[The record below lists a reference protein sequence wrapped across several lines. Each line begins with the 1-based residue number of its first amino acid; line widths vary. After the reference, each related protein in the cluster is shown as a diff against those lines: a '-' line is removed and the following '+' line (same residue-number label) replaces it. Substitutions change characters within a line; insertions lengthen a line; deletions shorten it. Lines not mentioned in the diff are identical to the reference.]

1 MAGESN
7 KSEIEIELSC
17 DDSDVTSTFNR
28 LTSFLNVRVIGA
40 LKSVRKAI
48 GDVMSALGT
57 FGLAMQGV
65 QFVVDAFKKLN
76 EWMHR
81 AETAAKALREE
92 LAKQKYDA
100 QVAHAAAA
108 YEKLTKRL
116 AEVNRLEKERNEILD
131 ARKKRERDLEDA
143 NLERSKQQEIAQL
156 DPAAADYAE
165 RRKGIERKYDLA
177 AGDVRSSRAKED
189 ARAKVKQLYSQAAAK
204 DAEANELEGKL
215 KKQERILAAA
225 TERSWAA
232 AMKAR
237 NGGETEKAAAKEAA
251 EEENRQYDETKKIRE
266 KIDVILKEAQSL
278 RNQAAEVGS
287 ARAATIMNEANKQRI
302 ANETKA
308 EAAQKQREED
318 EKRAEKQRELEDKK
332 LQGEKLASIAALD
345 PNADDYNDRKAQ
357 IERQYAEKAAKLKV
371 ERAGEDDRAAA
382 EEDLRNLQGEHAIAE
397 REAEAGRQ
405 AEARKLA
412 DEYGGRLAGEIDS
425 WRPKN
430 RLTAMRLDSGAA
442 ADRTAQDQARN
453 VQKLVDLLT
462 QQVDLTRNGNHYNTA
477 TFAP

>member
-116 AEVNRLEKERNEILD
+116 AEVNRLERERNDILK
-131 ARKKRERDLEDA
+131 ARKQRERDLEDA

-189 ARAKVKQLYSQAAAK
+189 ARAQVKQLYSQAAAK
-204 DAEANELEGKL
+204 DAEANELEGQL

-237 NGGETEKAAAKEAA
+237 NGGETENAAAKEAA
-251 EEENRQYDETKKIRE
+251 EEENRQYDKTKKIRQE
-266 KIDVILKEAQSL
+266 IDKIRQDAQSI
-278 RNQAAEVGS
+278 RNQAAEIGS
-287 ARAATIMNEANKQRI
+287 GLAANITNQANRQRIENEA
-302 ANETKA
+302 KA
-308 EAAQKQREED
+308 EAAAKAKKEADEKTRREQNLQDAQRETRKEQELAALNPGSSDYDRRKREIERKYELLDAEEQERRAENDED
-318 EKRAEKQRELEDKK
+318 RAVASEKRKALLARQGRE
-332 LQGEKLASIAALD
+332 
-345 PNADDYNDRKAQ
+345 R
-357 IERQYAEKAAKLKV
+357 
-371 ERAGEDDRAAA
+371 A
-382 EEDLRNLQGEHAIAE
+382 EEDQAHAAKG
-397 REAEAGRQ
+397 AGS
-405 AEARKLA
+405 L
-412 DEYGGRLAGEIDS
+412 GGQPDA
-425 WRPKN
+425 WRPSN
-430 RLTAMRLDSGAA
+430 RLTAMGLDSGSG
-442 ADRTAQDQARN
+442 ADRTGRDQAKN
-453 VQKLVDLLT
+453 VEKLVKLVT
-462 QQVDLTRNGNHYNTA
+462 EQVELARQNRNRRETA
-477 TFAP
+477 KYAP